1 MNTRTREQ
9 SVEAGW
15 QIIEQGRNLARL
27 HPMLDHLEPVEICER
42 VYWMGLLTVVAV
54 ITELKD
60 DDARL
65 DAWGDVMQRI
75 AKRGAEINTSML
87 DELVKQRQQPN
98 GAPH

>member
-9 SVEAGW
+9 SVETGW
-15 QIIEQGRNLARL
+15 AIIEQGRNLARL

-60 DDARL
+60 DADRL
-65 DAWGDVMQRI
+65 AAWGDVMERI
-75 AKRGAEINTSML
+75 ARRGSEINSSML
-87 DELVKQRQQPN
+87 EEIMKQRSQVD
-98 GAPH
+98 GATH